1 MLLTAKDNQLI
12 KEYVKLR
19 DKAKY
24 RRETGL
30 FVIEGS
36 RLTVDA
42 IRENVT
48 VKYAFVT
55 ESAYEK
61 YPETVAMLKAL
72 LADKLYDITDEI
84 AARLADTEAPQGV
97 FCVAVRLDKQLT
109 LDKIDNGKCFVVL
122 NSLQDP
128 GNVGTILRCADAC
141 GVDAVFLT
149 GASCDVYNPKIVRST
164 MGSLFRLPLLDGI
177 DYYELVE
184 TLKSKNIKVCASV
197 IDKDACDLRTFDFG
211 SRAAVVIG
219 NEGNGL
225 SHEEASVC
233 DEKITIKMNGNIDS
247 LNAAVAASLF
257 MWEMTK

>member
-12 KEYVKLR
+12 KEYVKLC

-36 RLTVDA
+36 RLTMDA
-42 IRENVT
+42 LRENVT
-48 VKYAFVT
+48 LKYAFVT

-61 YPETVAMLKAL
+61 YPETVEKLKAAL
-72 LADKLYDITDEI
+72 KDKCYDVTDEI
-84 AARLADTEAPQGV
+84 ATRLANTEAPQGV

-109 LDKIDNGKCFVVL
+109 LDKIDNGKRFVIL

-141 GVDAVFLT
+141 GIDAVFLT

-164 MGSLFRLPLLDGI
+164 MGSLFRLPIVDGL
-177 DYYELVE
+177 DYYELVA
-184 TLKSKNIKVCASV
+184 TLKSKGIKVCASV
-197 IDKDACDLRTFDFG
+197 IDKDADDLRYFDFG
-211 SRAAVVIG
+211 SKAAVVIG

-225 SHEEASVC
+225 SREEADVC
-233 DEKITIKMNGNIDS
+233 DSKLTIRMNGNIDS

>member
-1 MLLTAKDNQLI
+1 MLVTAKDNRLV

-36 RLTVDA
+36 RLTIDA
-42 IRENVT
+42 LKENVEI
-48 VKYAFVT
+48 KYAFVT
-55 ESAYEK
+55 ESAKEK
-61 YPETVAMLKAL
+61 YPQTVEL
-72 LADKLYDITDEI
+72 LQNTLRDRLYDVTDDV
-84 AARLADTEAPQGV
+84 AQRLADTEAPQGV
-97 FCVAVRLDKQLT
+97 FCVAVRLDKHLT
-109 LDKIDNGKCFVVL
+109 LNKIDNGGRFVVL

-141 GVDAVFLT
+141 GIDAVFLS
-149 GASCDVYNPKIVRST
+149 GSSCDVYNPKIVRST
-164 MGSLFRLPLLDGI
+164 MGSLFRLPVVDGVDYFSLLDAF
-177 DYYELVE
+177 
-184 TLKSKNIKVCASV
+184 KSKGVKTCASV
-197 IDKDACDLRTFDFG
+197 VDADARDLRSFDFG
-211 SRAAVVIG
+211 SDCAVVIG

-225 SHEEASVC
+225 TEEEANAC
-233 DEKITIKMNGNIDS
+233 DEKITIHMNGNIES